1 MTAFI
6 KKISLLLLCSL
17 ILCIC
22 RAESPERRQIRLAIS
37 SASELYIKQQ
47 YAENLKVNHQLLTQ
61 AERIQAYDLCVLICT
76 NIAATY
82 TDMAQYN
89 NSLEMTRRSWH
100 YYQLMPNKTAAA
112 RFGILSAFGIYHQSG
127 WQLDS
132 AQHYF
137 KQSAELLEK
146 QRTLYKEIPIYV
158 QDYYINY
165 AYLNYQMM
173 AYAEAINLSKQALQ
187 IVPKVSKNNLQI
199 AGLHNTLGKC
209 YREIKNF
216 AVADSFFLK
225 AIEVYKGYPLYQ
237 AIVYCNLAEGQ
248 LRQQQMGPA
257 EESIDRARQLYD
269 LSRQQS
275 GGPPDMDLEV
285 RLLENASELYWQ
297 KKQLP
302 AALAASKQLITFSKK
317 LNPALSHQRV
327 EAYCRLSEIYKQ
339 QKLWADAER
348 MAALAIREAYGLK
361 NSDQSG
367 LTPYL
372 PQAYLKALL
381 NEAHLL
387 LAMPMQDK
395 FLRFENS
402 KTALSNYENAIR
414 ITASLRRST
423 SLSESKNFLSTFT
436 AELLEPAFMLCY
448 ELSQQAPQPE
458 EYCQRALDLLELSR
472 NALLTDAQTEQQLAR
487 YYLPKA
493 TFNQLMAIKKQLSLL
508 ILLREKDRDPY
519 AQQQIS
525 GKIQTLESRLVNFQA
540 QTERQFPQYASAR
553 RELNERSLTSLQQKI
568 GPTESVISQVL
579 LPKGLLL
586 IGCSRKRA
594 TLKFVPVE
602 RNRLIGL
609 VSKFKAEISRD
620 PGVVGSYN
628 PDFARQLYTYLIKPL
643 EAEMLAGSNSLTILP
658 PPELMIPFEALEGK
672 PGEYL
677 IERYN
682 IGYLFN
688 LFALFTNELPE
699 QHMSVRPLVIAPF
712 TDSGHMIANRRG
724 GPVLQTLPASRREI
738 DIFGGDALQN
748 EDATKK
754 QFLEQAPNANLIVCV
769 THTVP
774 EAGETALAFWP
785 GETDYLLYPSEIQ
798 HTDLRQSRLVVLS
811 ACETERGEALAGDGI
826 QTLGRSFT
834 WAGAKAV
841 TCSLF
846 PLNDSVQARL
856 GNAFYRKLSDRQTIR
871 ETLREAKLDFL
882 RSDEAHQS
890 GRHPFFWAG
899 VIVFGGSQPFKSATS
914 QNYWPLLGAL
924 VSVVLVVGW
933 LSVKKKDQ
941 PT

>member
-1 MTAFI
+1 MYA
-6 KKISLLLLCSL
+6 KLQH
-17 ILCIC
+17 
-22 RAESPERRQIRLAIS
+22 AEYRRL
-37 SASELYIKQQ
+37 
-47 YAENLKVNHQLLTQ
+47 NNQLLEEC
-61 AERIQAYDLCVLICT
+61 ERIKAYDLAALVCT
-76 NIAATY
+76 NVAASY
-82 TDMAQYN
+82 TDMAQYD

-100 YYQLMPNKTAAA
+100 YYQLMPNKTVAAK
-112 RFGILSAFGIYHQSG
+112 FGILSGLGICHQFG

-132 AQHYF
+132 AQYYF
-137 KQSAELLEK
+137 KQVAELLEK
-146 QRTLYKEIPIYV
+146 HNNLYKQIPIYV

-165 AYLNYQMM
+165 AYLNYQLM
-173 AYAEAINLSKQALQ
+173 AYAEAINLSRQALQ
-187 IVPKVSKNNLQI
+187 IIPKSKKFDTSLQI

-225 AIEVYKGYPLYQ
+225 AVDVYKGYPLYQ
-237 AIVYCNLAEGQ
+237 AIVYCNLAESQ
-248 LRQQQMGPA
+248 LRQQRIGLA
-257 EESIDRARQLYD
+257 EESTRKAGQLYD
-269 LSRQQS
+269 LSRKES
-275 GGPPDMDLEV
+275 GGKPDIDLEV
-285 RLLENASELYWQ
+285 RLLENFSELHWQ

-302 AALAASKQLITFSKK
+302 AAMAASKQLIAYSKK
-317 LNPALSHQRV
+317 LNPVLSHQRV

-361 NSDQSG
+361 NTDPSG
-367 LTPYL
+367 LTPHL

-402 KTALSNYENAIR
+402 KMALSNYEKAIR

-448 ELSQQAPQPE
+448 ELSQQAAQSE

-493 TFNQLMAIKKQLSLL
+493 TFNQLLSIKKQLSLL

-525 GKIQTLESRLVNFQA
+525 GKIQALESRLVHFQA

-553 RELNERSLTSLQQKI
+553 RELNERSITSLQQKI
-568 GPTESVISQVL
+568 APTESVLSQVL

-586 IGCSRKRA
+586 LGCSRKKAMLR
-594 TLKFVPVE
+594 FVPVE
-602 RNRLIGL
+602 RNKLINL
-609 VSKFKAEISRD
+609 VGQFKTEISRD
-620 PGVVGSYN
+620 PGVVGTYN
-628 PDFARQLYTYLIKPL
+628 STFARQLYTYLLKPL
-643 EAEMLAGSNSLTILP
+643 EDDMLAGSTILTILP
-658 PPELMIPFEALEGK
+658 PPELMIPFEALEAK
-672 PGEYL
+672 AGEFL

-688 LFALFTNELPE
+688 LFALYTNELPE
-699 QHMSVRPLVIAPF
+699 KHISVRPLVIAPF
-712 TDSGHMIANRRG
+712 TDSGHIMAGRRG
-724 GPVLQTLPASRREI
+724 GPVLRTLPASRREI

-754 QFLEQAPNANLIVCV
+754 EFLERAPGSNLIVCV

-785 GETDYLLYPSEIQ
+785 GEPDYLLYPSEIQ
-798 HTDLRQSRLVVLS
+798 HTDMRQSRLVVLS

-826 QTLGRSFT
+826 QTLGRAFT

-856 GNAFYRKLSDRQTIR
+856 GNAFYRKLSDKQPIR

-924 VSVVLVVGW
+924 VSAVLMVGW
-933 LSVKKKDQ
+933 FTVKKKDQ
-941 PT
+941 PTRVVP